1 MYNIQQ
7 QAHYANIFFS
17 GLTHQCFGL
26 RVNQLRSVQFKFN
39 SESDNNFKKR
49 HALFSHEKM
58 QRQCPVHIS

>member
-58 QRQCPVHIS
+58 